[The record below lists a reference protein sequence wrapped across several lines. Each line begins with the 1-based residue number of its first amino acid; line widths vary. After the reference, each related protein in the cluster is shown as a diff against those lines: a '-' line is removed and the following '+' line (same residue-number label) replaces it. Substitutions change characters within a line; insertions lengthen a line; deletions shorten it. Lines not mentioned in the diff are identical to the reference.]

1 MPAPRIVA
9 IGDNCV
15 DVYPALGLVF
25 PGGGAVNFAVHAARL
40 GADAG
45 YVGVVG
51 DDRHGSLLR
60 DALAAEGVDI
70 SFVRVVPGPTAVS
83 YVRLEDG
90 ERSFD
95 RADPGVRDQFQM
107 EPEIEQYLLAADHV
121 HTTLDSRVDDAV
133 TRWSAAG
140 RRISFDFSHRAR
152 PGQLALLPFV
162 DIAFFSGQ
170 AISPADA
177 EAAARAFH
185 AQGARLVVLTLNRH
199 GSLAFDGTTVWRQP
213 SQPVRPVDTLGAGDG
228 FMAGFVGRF
237 LEDGDVPASLA
248 AGAQASAAVCQ
259 HHGAFG
265 WGAAMPEMPPE
276 SAGDYGNV
284 GASERPTATWQP

>member
-15 DVYPALGLVF
+15 DVYPALGRVY
-25 PGGGAVNFAVHAARL
+25 PGGGAVNFAVNAARL

-45 YVGVVG
+45 YIGVIG
-51 DDRHGSLLR
+51 DDRHGSLLHG
-60 DALAAEGVDI
+60 ALAAEGVDTT
-70 SFVRVVPGPTAVS
+70 FVRVVQGATAVT

-95 RADPGVRDQFQM
+95 GADPGVRDQLRV
-107 EPEIEQYLLAADHV
+107 EPEIEEYLLAADHV
-121 HTTLDSRVDDAV
+121 HTTLDGRVDEAV
-133 TRWSAAG
+133 SRWSAAG
-140 RRISFDFSHRAR
+140 RRISFDFSHRAT
-152 PGQLALLPFV
+152 PEQLALLPLV

-170 AISPADA
+170 SIAPADA
-177 EAAARAFH
+177 EGAVRAFH
-185 AQGARLVVLTLNRH
+185 ARGARLVVMTLNKH

-213 SQPVRPVDTLGAGDG
+213 SEPVRPVDTLGAGDG

-248 AGAQASAAVCQ
+248 AGAEASAVICQ
-259 HHGAFG
+259 HYGAFG
-265 WGAAMPEMPPE
+265 RGAAIPEL
-276 SAGDYGNV
+276 SADDGDA
-284 GASERPTATWQP
+284 GARECPSRTSQP